1 MSMKSSC
8 GLVVAAPTGRAA
20 VSLECS
26 ASPAARL
33 LSYRPDHR
41 AVKSSAKIV
50 HFVRHAEGTHNLA
63 GASESKLP
71 LHHDARLT
79 VKGREQCHDL
89 SISTRNLGVECVI
102 VSPMSRCLETAKL
115 SFPHCYESQEVP
127 FVADENWRETVNY
140 LCDSRQRRTVL
151 KGEYPSVDFNFIDH
165 DDDPL
170 WNHYEDKFGCY
181 KTHTRLRESNDPE
194 SLFKRIR
201 SAWQSIFER
210 SEKNIAVV
218 SHSAFFLH
226 QFQPYHQRL
235 QNLIEYGDQD
245 VHSSL
250 RFACVL
256 HYVSS

>member
-1 MSMKSSC
+1 DVTWATNYRRPGSQSSSPSLLRRLVKG
-8 GLVVAAPTGRAA
+8 GLVSVYDYDYPRSPVVIGTAGRRVHRAKHVAGAKVNGHVDPYSAA
-20 VSLECS
+20 VDPALTADAYADAGSLVNVASLRRPQQTATRS
-26 ASPAARL
+26 A
-33 LSYRPDHR
+33 PDHR
-41 AVKSSAKIV
+41 SVKSSAKIV

-151 KGEYPSVDFNFIDH
+151 KGEYPTTMTMTFME
-165 DDDPL
+165 PL
-170 WNHYEDKFGCY
+170 RGQV
-181 KTHTRLRESNDPE
+181 RL
-194 SLFKRIR
+194 L
-201 SAWQSIFER
+201 
-210 SEKNIAVV
+210 
-218 SHSAFFLH
+218 
-226 QFQPYHQRL
+226 
-235 QNLIEYGDQD
+235 
-245 VHSSL
+245 
-250 RFACVL
+250 
-256 HYVSS
+256 